1 MEERT
6 STARVALKYGV
17 LAAVVAMVYSTIL
30 NVSGLGQ
37 NTWLTAIS
45 YIFMIVAIFLGIKE
59 FREKNQG
66 FISYGEG
73 LGLGSLLSAVLGV
86 LSAAFTLF
94 YIRFID
100 DSVLTQGLDRLRED
114 MERQGKD
121 DVQIEQALE
130 VSQKLMSPGLMFVSV
145 IIVTLI
151 AGFVISLIAAAI
163 MRREKP
169 VFE

>member
-1 MEERT
+1 MEEKT

-17 LAAVVAMVYSTIL
+17 LGAVVAMVYSTIL

-37 NTWLTAIS
+37 NTWLASAS
-45 YIFMIVAIFLGIKE
+45 YIFMIVAIFLGMKE

-86 LSAAFTLF
+86 LSAAFNLF
-94 YIRFID
+94 YIQFID
-100 DSVLTQGLDRLRED
+100 NSVLGQGLDRIRED

-121 DVQIEQALE
+121 DAQIEQALE
-130 VSQKLMSPGLMFVSV
+130 VTQKLMSPGIMFVSV
-145 IIVTLI
+145 VVVTLI
-151 AGFVISLIAAAI
+151 SGFVISLIVAAI
-163 MRREKP
+163 LRKEKP